1 MAFGWARLLLLG
13 FGVLRAQES
22 RRIFYVIPAAVSSY
36 FDFKFFTFLAE
47 IAGRNCCPEEEK
59 LLVLR
64 SANVAMA
71 AALVIT
77 PLLGLGLG
85 RALFMAYAL
94 AALILVPYTLYVL
107 FSFAK
112 SLEKE

>member
-1 MAFGWARLLLLG
+1 MG
-13 FGVLRAQES
+13 S
-22 RRIFYVIPAAVSSY
+22 RKPQHFFYVIPAAVSIY

-71 AALVIT
+71 VAALVIT
-77 PLLGLGLG
+77 PLVGLGLG

>member
-1 MAFGWARLLLLG
+1 MECFGLKEAAAF
-13 FGVLRAQES
+13 
-22 RRIFYVIPAAVSSY
+22 FYVIPAAVSVC

-64 SANVAMA
+64 NASVAMEV

-77 PLLGLGLG
+77 LLLGLGLG

-94 AALILVPYTLYVL
+94 AALILVPCTLYVL
-107 FSFAK
+107 FSLAK